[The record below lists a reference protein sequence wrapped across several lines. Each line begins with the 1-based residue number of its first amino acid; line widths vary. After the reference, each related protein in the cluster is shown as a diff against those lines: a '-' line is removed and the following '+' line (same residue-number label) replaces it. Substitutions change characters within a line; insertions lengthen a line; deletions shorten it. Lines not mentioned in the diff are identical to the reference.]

1 MALVEDEEITERAE
15 ERAGF
20 RVITAGTKLNRVEF
34 DALEQH
40 CRTRGTNQGELIRS
54 LILRELERPSATP
67 PASPELVEII
77 GLRLMLTNLLRPL
90 SQSQAITQERFDAIM
105 TEVRRDVCFAA
116 ADLVKKSDGGR

>member
-54 LILRELERPSATP
+54 LILRELERPSAP
-67 PASPELVEII
+67 PAASPELVEII

-90 SQSQAITQERFDAIM
+90 SQAQPITQERFDAIM
-105 TEVRRDVCFAA
+105 TEVRRSK
-116 ADLVKKSDGGR
+116 ADIATDLITKSEGGR

>member
-20 RVITAGTKLNRVEF
+20 RVITAGTKLNRAEF

-40 CRTRGTNQGELIRS
+40 CRARGTNQGELIRS
-54 LILRELERPSATP
+54 LILRELERPSAP
-67 PASPELVEII
+67 PAASPELVEII

-90 SQSQAITQERFDAIM
+90 SQAQAITQERFDAIM
-105 TEVRRDVCFAA
+105 TEVRRSKSDIAT
-116 ADLVKKSDGGR
+116 DLVAKSEGGR

>member
-1 MALVEDEEITERAE
+1 MPLIEDEQIAERAE
-15 ERAGF
+15 QRSGF

-54 LILRELERPSATP
+54 LILRELERPSSTP
-67 PASPELVEII
+67 AASPELVEII

-90 SQSQAITQERFDAIM
+90 SQAQSITQERFDAIM
-105 TEVRRDVCFAA
+105 MEVRRSKSDIAME
-116 ADLVKKSDGGR
+116 LVKKSEGGR